1 MSMFDFN
8 GDGDTSHKESAAGFL
23 ILAAST
29 IIIVISA
36 ITTYGFFS
44 TYFPSIVSP
53 ALVGPMYA
61 SMISGMIGVICF
73 DLMTVTFLMA
83 FLYHAGTP
91 EQRAISLTMVFVTFT
106 FSAIASAAH
115 LYMSASGNMA
125 ADAAT
130 LSTLRNVSM
139 IAVVAGVVINFG
151 AWISYTRYSYGSK
164 QRVREADRR
173 DAIQRAEAQQANY
186 LDSLVQQKVKENLE
200 NQAGEL
206 AALQAARL
214 AGIFA
219 ARERAKYHD
228 GSQQQKTAPARPTAV
243 PALAAETKPAPAS
256 LETAP
261 PAPVRESAANFTN
274 GRNGQGGI

>member
-1 MSMFDFN
+1 MFDFN
-8 GDGDTSHKESAAGFL
+8 GDGDVSHKESAAGFL

-36 ITTYGFFS
+36 TTTYGFFS
-44 TYFPSIVSP
+44 TYFPAIVSP

-61 SMISGMIGVICF
+61 QMISGMIGVLCF

-91 EQRAISLTMVFVTFT
+91 EQRAISLTMVFVTFG

-130 LSTLRNVSM
+130 LTTLRNIAMV
-139 IAVVAGVVINFG
+139 AVVAGVVIDFG

-164 QRVREADRR
+164 MRVREADRR
-173 DAIQRAEAQQANY
+173 DNIQKAEQQQANY
-186 LDSLVQQKVKENLE
+186 LDALVQQQVKEKLE
-200 NQAGEL
+200 AQASEL
-206 AALQAARL
+206 AQLQATRL

-219 ARERAKYHD
+219 TRERAKYHD
-228 GSQQQKTAPARPTAV
+228 GGQPSLPAASV
-243 PALAAETKPAPAS
+243 AADTRPAPAS
-256 LETAP
+256 LT
-261 PAPVRESAANFTN
+261 PARPEREPRPQN
-274 GRNGQGGI
+274 GRSSNPNNGADFPLR